1 MGKHIYYIGYIDVPQ
16 SKYSHFVS
24 PAGSSKMRYVA
35 EVMGECGCQVDILS
49 MARPVGVSGFCKRET
64 VEIAPNVSASFSPF
78 IGANSFLLRKICAVF
93 QILSLFFF
101 LLTHVGK
108 KDIVVV
114 YHSLSYASIIW
125 VIRKLLGFT
134 LILEVEEV
142 YSDVKKVTL
151 LNSII
156 EKKLFKVADAFIFP
170 TELLNDK
177 VNYLDKPFVI
187 IYGNYNVSQQYANK
201 IDDGVIHV
209 LYSGTF
215 DKRKGGAFAA
225 IGAAEFL
232 NEKYHIHITGT
243 GMISDVSNIDSAIKS
258 VCKNT
263 KCCVTYDG
271 FVPDEEF
278 QSYIQQFHIGLCTQ
292 YPDDTLSSS
301 CFPSKILMYMSN
313 GLTVL
318 SSKAPAVTNSK
329 IAQFLYFYDK
339 QAPKA
344 IADSIMRVP
353 KKQDNRKIV
362 KQLDDS
368 CKSQVKMFLSQ
379 FGK

>member
-1 MGKHIYYIGYIDVPQ
+1 MRSIFYIGYIDTPK

-142 YSDVKKVTL
+142 YSDVKKVYRINSMIERL
-151 LNSII
+151 LFHVS
-156 EKKLFKVADAFIFP
+156 DAFIFP
-170 TELLNDK
+170 TELLDK
-177 VNYLDKPFVI
+177 KININKKPSII
-187 IYGNYNVSQQYANK
+187 IYGSYKVSPIIENTIK
-201 IDDGVIHV
+201 DGKVHV

-215 DKRKGGAFAA
+215 DTRKGGAYAA

-232 NEKYHIHITGT
+232 NSDYHIHITGFGT
-243 GMISDVSNIDSAIKS
+243 DEDVRKIREAIDLVSPKS
-258 VCKNT
+258 SCK
-263 KCCVTYDG
+263 VSYDG
-271 FVPDEEF
+271 FVPEKEYLP
-278 QSYIQQFHIGLCTQ
+278 YIQKFNIGLCTQ
-292 YPDDTLSSS
+292 NPDDVLSTS
-301 CFPSKILMYMSN
+301 CFPSKILLYMSN
-313 GLTVL
+313 GLSVL
-318 SSKAPAVTNSK
+318 SSKAPAVLESK
-329 IAQFLYFYDK
+329 IASDLFFYEEQNPLSIAQSLKRIPLNDDK
-339 QAPKA
+339 QN
-344 IADSIMRVP
+344 V
-353 KKQDNRKIV
+353 V
-362 KQLDDS
+362 KRLDVD
-368 CKSQVKMFLSQ
+368 CKYQMKHFLSNL
-379 FGK
+379 